1 MKALPTLIDD
11 ALTRLQ
17 FGQWRSTGQSPQADG
32 LALRDYIATNLP
44 IGMRV
49 PDDVNAALN
58 RLVHQTNQLQRYDEL
73 QLQDRNRVEEFLKV
87 IS

>member
-1 MKALPTLIDD
+1 M
-11 ALTRLQ
+11 
-17 FGQWRSTGQSPQADG
+17 QSPQTDG
-32 LALRDYIATNLP
+32 LLLREYIATNLP

-73 QLQDRNRVEEFLKV
+73 QLQDRNRVEAFLKV